1 MRRDYCRPSGMRT
14 WIAALV
20 AVAGCVEPDAPDE
33 RSEAMRML
41 YDEALPYYLAGE
53 AGTFGGVE
61 GATIAYQAF
70 RAPGRTSAIVLAP
83 GRTEGSHTFMQLAY
97 DLRDSGYDLYV
108 IDHRGQGASSRLTD
122 DPLKG
127 HVDRFADYIADY
139 DQFVREVVQP
149 QGYDALYAVGHSMG
163 GAITLDYAL
172 SHPETFSAIA
182 LSAPMLLIN
191 TAPLSEK
198 DTLWYASSVPPEDS
212 VPGGYDWTTVPRF
225 IDNYLTTDPHQ
236 FEVLYET
243 DNIFPER
250 RVGPA
255 TFGWTAESL
264 RTGQSLR
271 ARADLLATP
280 VLMLQAGAD
289 RVVVPEAQ
297 TMFCAASPH
306 CELVTFSKAR
316 HELFFADADVR
327 AQIFERMLGF
337 FAR

>member
-1 MRRDYCRPSGMRT
+1 MRT
-14 WIAALV
+14 LVALV
-20 AVAGCVEPDAPDE
+20 AVAGCVDLAAPDE
-33 RSEAMRML
+33 RSDAMRML

-53 AGTFGGVE
+53 AGTFAGTD

-70 RAPGRTSAIVLAP
+70 RAPDRTRAIVLAP

-127 HVDRFADYIADY
+127 HVDRFADYVADY
-139 DQFVREVVQP
+139 EQFVREVVQP

-163 GAITLDYAL
+163 GAITIDYAR

-182 LSAPMLLIN
+182 LSAPMLLID
-191 TAPLSEK
+191 TSPLSEK
-198 DTLWYASSVPPEDS
+198 DTLWYASSVPPEDV
-212 VPGGYDWTTVPRF
+212 VPGGYDWTTAPKF

-236 FEVLYET
+236 FEALYET

-264 RTGQSLR
+264 RAGQSLR
-271 ARADLLATP
+271 AGANQVVQP
-280 VLMLQAGAD
+280 VLMFQAGAD

-297 TMFCAASPH
+297 TTFCAASPQ
-306 CELVTFSKAR
+306 CELVTFPTAR
-316 HELFFADADVR
+316 HELFFADATVR
-327 AQIFERMLGF
+327 GEILERMLGF
-337 FAR
+337 FAAR